1 MVPHFS
7 NRWKSWGRLNRK
19 QKKVFFYSLVYL
31 NIANFLL
38 SFFRYQD
45 LYNFLKNRIPL
56 NERLPQDI
64 AILQAIEMAEV
75 VELAARRRL
84 VNATC
89 LRRSLVLWYLLRR
102 EGINSNLR
110 FGIRKAATEIM
121 GHAWVEIEGSVIND
135 DESVTKQ
142 FTPMDLE
149 S

>member
-7 NRWKSWGRLNRK
+7 NRWKSWGKLNRK
-19 QKKVFFYSLVYL
+19 QKKVFFSSLVYL
-31 NIANFLL
+31 NIVNFLL
-38 SFFRYQD
+38 TLFRYQD

-56 NERLPQDI
+56 KEGLPQDI
-64 AILQAIEMAEV
+64 FIPQAIKMAEV

-89 LRRSLVLWYLLRR
+89 LRRSLVLWFLLRR
-102 EGINSNLR
+102 EGIDSNLR
-110 FGIRKAATEIM
+110 FGVRKAGTEIM

-149 S
+149 N

>member
-1 MVPHFS
+1 MVSHFS
-7 NRWKSWGRLNRK
+7 HRWKSWGKLNRK
-19 QKKVFFYSLVYL
+19 QKKIFFYSLVYL
-31 NIANFLL
+31 NLTNFLL
-38 SFFRYQD
+38 SLFRYQD
-45 LYNFLKNRIPL
+45 LYNFLKDRIPL
-56 NERLPQDI
+56 KERLPQDI

-102 EGINSNLR
+102 EGIDSNLR
-110 FGIRKAATEIM
+110 FGVRKAAAEIM

-135 DESVTKQ
+135 DESITKQ